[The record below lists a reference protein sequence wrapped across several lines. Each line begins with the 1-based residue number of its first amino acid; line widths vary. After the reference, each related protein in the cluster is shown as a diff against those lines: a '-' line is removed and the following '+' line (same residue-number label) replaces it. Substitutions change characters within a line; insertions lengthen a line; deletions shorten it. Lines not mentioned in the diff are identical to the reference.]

1 MAQEFFPE
9 IEVRDDQAE
18 AIARGLYAV
27 ARADG
32 DVHEREAAL
41 IADFY
46 SQIDESPAAFAALQR
61 APRIEP
67 AALALV
73 LSEAPLRQLFVK
85 TAILLAYAD
94 GSYSAGESKVVG
106 EYAKALEIGDAD
118 LRTLEGQVKDF
129 MLSQLSHVKN
139 TDALVEVAKE
149 LKL

>member
-46 SQIDESPAAFAALQR
+46 AQVDADPAAFSALQR

-67 AALALV
+67 AALALA
-73 LSEAPLRQLFVK
+73 LPDAALRQLFVK
-85 TAILLAYAD
+85 TALLLAYAD
-94 GSYSAGESKVVG
+94 GTYSAGESKVVA
-106 EYAKALEIGDAD
+106 EYARALEVGDAD
-118 LRTLEGQVKDF
+118 LRSLESQVKDF
-129 MLSQLSHVKN
+129 LLAQLSHLKN
-139 TDALVEVAKE
+139 TEALVEVAKE